1 MPVTDSLER
10 LERDMTAGMMHVLVL
25 SHLRRDGPLHGYGL
39 IKAMEAS
46 TGKGLWKEGTVYPLL
61 GSMERDGLMV
71 ARWGEPATGPRRK
84 YYQLTPAGRQALRI
98 AVDHWNQLRKT
109 MDTLLETSQ

>member
-1 MPVTDSLER
+1 MAVTDSLAR
-10 LERDMTAGMMHVLVL
+10 LERDMTAGMMHLLVL
-25 SHLRRDGPLHGYGL
+25 SHLRKDGPLHGYGL

-61 GSMERDGLMV
+61 AAMERDGLV
-71 ARWGEPATGPRRK
+71 LARWGEPAAGPRRK

-98 AVDHWNQLRKT
+98 ALDHWRQLRDTVDHL
-109 MDTLLETSQ
+109 MEA